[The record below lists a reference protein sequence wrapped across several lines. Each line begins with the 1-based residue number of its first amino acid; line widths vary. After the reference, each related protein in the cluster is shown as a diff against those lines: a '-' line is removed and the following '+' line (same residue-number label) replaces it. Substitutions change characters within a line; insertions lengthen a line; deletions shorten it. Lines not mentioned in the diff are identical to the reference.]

1 MIPSRGAKISNTR
14 HHGQK
19 KCIKLKEKKAPSS
32 ETVAEIA
39 KPWLSFP
46 RWETQACGNCLT
58 S

>member
-1 MIPSRGAKISNTR
+1 MIPSGGAKTSNTR

-46 RWETQACGNCLT
+46 RWETQACGN
-58 S
+58 